1 MYRYQIPK
9 KTQQML
15 EKLQK
20 NDTTLTSLTIYDK
33 EICVDGLKRLGF
45 VLRINSH
52 LKRLSIYKET
62 SFGIEG
68 VTAGD
73 EGAAALGEAL
83 KCNTTLTELE
93 FWNTEITNAGA
104 TALGVGLQHNRF
116 TALTKLILYNNFI
129 RDQGAMALA
138 LALQHNTTLTLLNLG
153 ANNIGVDGASA
164 LGVALQHNTT
174 LTSLNLERN
183 NITDVGG
190 VALVVARRSRITPM
204 FIDFS
209 ENDISFDRVFNMA
222 SKTGEQHW
230 SPSLHV
236 GFPQMFHKSIMAT
249 LLCNRS
255 TSTSPALPD
264 HVWHLIFSF
273 WQRKNYYINE

>member
-1 MYRYQIPK
+1 MLRYQIPQETLSKVK
-9 KTQQML
+9 KV
-15 EKLQK
+15 EA
-20 NDTTLTSLTIYDK
+20 NDATLTRLTLYDK
-33 EICVDGLKRLGF
+33 EIVMLKRLG
-45 VLRINSH
+45 VALQRNSH
-52 LKRLSIYKET
+52 LKKLSILKVT

-68 VTAGD
+68 TTAGD
-73 EGAAALGEAL
+73 EGAAALGQAL
-83 KCNTTLTELE
+83 KFNTTLAELE
-93 FWNTEITNAGA
+93 FWSTEITNTGA
-104 TALGVGLQHNRF
+104 AALANGLQHNHY
-116 TALTKLILYNNFI
+116 TALTSLILYDNFI
-129 RDQGAMALA
+129 RDQGANVLA

-153 ANNIGVDGASA
+153 ANNIGDVGASA
-164 LGVALQHNTT
+164 LGMALQHNTT

-255 TSTSPALPD
+255 TSNSPALPD